1 MGEPEQHEIPFK
13 ERRLRF
19 RNPKLRRGIF
29 LLPAAF
35 TSANLLCGY
44 YAIVASLVGAPDD
57 FNRAAK
63 AIGLAILFDSLDGR
77 VARMTGTNTEFGV
90 QFDSLADVVSFGVAP
105 AILAYA
111 WGIRS
116 VTAMNPEALHQ
127 LGLFG
132 WVCCLFFLICCAW
145 RLARFNVKGMAPG
158 GSKYFVGM
166 PTPAAAGVIA
176 SIVHAFRRDGP
187 LGVGGPLM
195 DPHWSVAWLLL
206 AVALGGLM
214 TSTIRFYS
222 FKDVPW
228 GKKQPAILILVPVL
242 FLAVIWNFSEI
253 SLLLIACTYP
263 LAAVILHIVRFTR
276 QRLVSRTAAP

>member
-1 MGEPEQHEIPFK
+1 MGDPEQHEIPFK
-13 ERRLRF
+13 ERRF
-19 RNPKLRRGIF
+19 KNPKMRRGIF
-29 LLPAAF
+29 LIPAAF

-44 YAIVASLVGAPDD
+44 YAVVASLVGTPDD
-57 FNRAAK
+57 LNRAAK

-77 VARMTGTNTEFGV
+77 IARMTGTNTEFGV

-116 VTAMNPEALHQ
+116 VTGMNPEAVHQ
-127 LGLFG
+127 LGLFA

-176 SIVHAFRRDGP
+176 AVVHALHRYGP
-187 LGVGGPLM
+187 LQDLR
-195 DPHWSVAWLLL
+195 WSVPWLLM
-206 AVALGGLM
+206 AAGLGGLM
-214 TSTIRFYS
+214 VSTIRYYS
-222 FKDVPW
+222 FKDLPW
-228 GKKQPAILILVPVL
+228 TRKQPAILIL
-242 FLAVIWNFSEI
+242 FLITLGAVIWAFSEVVLV
-253 SLLLIACTYP
+253 LLAGTY
-263 LAAVILHIVRFTR
+263 AVLGLTLHLVRFVR
-276 QRLVSRTAAP
+276 HRLVSRTA

>member
-44 YAIVASLVGAPDD
+44 YAIVASLAGAPDD
-57 FNRAAK
+57 LNRAAK

-116 VTAMNPEALHQ
+116 VTAMSPEALHQ
-127 LGLFG
+127 LGLFA

-176 SIVHAFRRDGP
+176 AVGHALHGRGQVEDRRC
-187 LGVGGPLM
+187 GVAARCGAGG
-195 DPHWSVAWLLL
+195 VEG
-206 AVALGGLM
+206 VVCG
-214 TSTIRFYS
+214 
-222 FKDVPW
+222 
-228 GKKQPAILILVPVL
+228 
-242 FLAVIWNFSEI
+242 E
-253 SLLLIACTYP
+253 
-263 LAAVILHIVRFTR
+263 VR
-276 QRLVSRTAAP
+276 

>member
-145 RLARFNVKGMAPG
+145 RLYGAGRIKVFCRNANAGCCRSDCGG
-158 GSKYFVGM
+158 GSCFASDRAASRLALVGGV
-166 PTPAAAGVIA
+166 AFDGCGAGRTDGQHDSLLQFQGSSVDAEATGHPDSLSDYARRGHLGVFGSSARA
-176 SIVHAFRRDGP
+176 SGWYVRGARCHATSCAFRAASYGFADR
-187 LGVGGPLM
+187 VI
-195 DPHWSVAWLLL
+195 HASV
-206 AVALGGLM
+206 
-214 TSTIRFYS
+214 
-222 FKDVPW
+222 
-228 GKKQPAILILVPVL
+228 
-242 FLAVIWNFSEI
+242 
-253 SLLLIACTYP
+253 
-263 LAAVILHIVRFTR
+263 
-276 QRLVSRTAAP
+276 

>member
-29 LLPAAF
+29 LIPAAF

-116 VTAMNPEALHQ
+116 VTGMNPEALHY
-127 LGLFG
+127 LGLFA

-176 SIVHAFRRDGP
+176 ALVHGFHRFGP
-187 LGVGGPLM
+187 VQ
-195 DPHWSVAWLLL
+195 DWRWSVAWFLL
-206 AVALGGLM
+206 AAGLGALM
-214 TSTIRFYS
+214 TSTIRYFS
-222 FKDVPW
+222 FKDIPW
-228 GKKQPAILILVPVL
+228 TRKQPAFLIVILIVL
-242 FLAVIWNFSEI
+242 AGMIWVYSEYV
-253 SLLLIACTYP
+253 L
-263 LAAVILHIVRFTR
+263 VILACSYAVVGVVLHVVRFLR
-276 QRLVSRTAAP
+276 HRLVSRTA